1 MADSYWSCSG
11 AATIRRLGSSWEWTR
26 SPANGVGGNFNRY
39 WYANNNPYKFKDP
52 DGRYIETAVDIAF
65 IASDVADIGKNGLG
79 WTNGLAL
86 AADVV
91 GAALPGATG
100 LGAGVKSIAAVVGA
114 ARVVDRASNM
124 AQFLKASEFGK
135 SIAGSLAKT
144 SKQFHGQSVFKVTEK
159 VGGTVLKKGDQVYL
173 DAKHKDHLEVLDS
186 KGNAKAVLNLDGTVN
201 AAKTEAAIEMSRRLE

>member
-1 MADSYWSCSG
+1 
-11 AATIRRLGSSWEWTR
+11 
-26 SPANGVGGNFNRY
+26 
-39 WYANNNPYKFKDP
+39 
-52 DGRYIETAVDIAF
+52 
-65 IASDVADIGKNGLG
+65 
-79 WTNGLAL
+79 
-86 AADVV
+86 
-91 GAALPGATG
+91 
-100 LGAGVKSIAAVVGA
+100 
-114 ARVVDRASNM
+114 M